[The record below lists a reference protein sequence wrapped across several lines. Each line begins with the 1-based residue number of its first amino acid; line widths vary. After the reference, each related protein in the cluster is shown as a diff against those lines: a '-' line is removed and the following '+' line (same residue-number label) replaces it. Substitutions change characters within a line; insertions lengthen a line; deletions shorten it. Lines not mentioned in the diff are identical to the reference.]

1 MGQMGTMKKQ
11 KQIQQALDALGWSHA
26 TFADIVFEE
35 LYADELGSS
44 NNTDKDAIR
53 KLAASI
59 KKQLQ
64 RESTA
69 DELLNKYLRILSE
82 HPDYQALNLGSI
94 LMKYVDHSCL
104 NTDLTTQLANISK
117 ELDLQ
122 I

>member
-11 KQIQQALDALGWSHA
+11 KQIQQILNALGWSHA

-64 RESTA
+64 RSSTA

-82 HPDYQALNLGSI
+82 HPDYQALNLDMI

-104 NTDLTTQLANISK
+104 STSLTMQLTNLSK
-117 ELDLQ
+117 ELDSQ
-122 I
+122 N